1 MDGSVFIYVIP
12 LLISF
17 FGLTVILLNQ
27 KETDVRNIVNKEWC
41 EKNIVVKLKYICKLA
56 EKYNQPLTLTA
67 GDGNVTYVG
76 FPAVCADR
84 ISDIYLFDCN
94 PSKISDDEFDWD
106 NAKYISDLEK
116 ISIGSDSYGN
126 ILYSVYEGGNA
137 ANKVDFYLDVLNKF
151 EDANQDTQQV

>member
-27 KETDVRNIVNKEWC
+27 KETDVKNIVNKEWC

-56 EKYNQPLTLTA
+56 EKYNQPLTLEA
-67 GDGNVTYVG
+67 DDRNVTYVG
-76 FPAVCADR
+76 FPAVCN
-84 ISDIYLFDCN
+84 SDIYLFDCN

-106 NAKYISDLEK
+106 NAKYISDLKE
-116 ISIGSDSYGN
+116 ISIGSDPYGN
-126 ILYSVYEGGNA
+126 ILYSVYETNTS
-137 ANKVDFYLDVLNKF
+137 NEVDFYLDVLNKF